1 MMDVIHFADVR
12 VFLREVEAFLLEK
25 EVENNLILG
34 ICYKQI
40 QDKMYFNNEIMATVN
55 DDNRCILSLFM
66 NKKNRL
72 VISGDISHENIDQ
85 AIVLAIKAII
95 NRLINVRSVIGEKE
109 LVSLFAEI
117 GKRFLRKPFKEF
129 RHEQIYQLHKLN
141 QFTRPQGLFRKA
153 NRKDIVKIKNWIQTF
168 SESINEPLADSEI
181 DMMAESY
188 ITRES
193 LYVWEKDKSIVS
205 MANLIRPLKSG
216 AGINLVYT
224 DPEYRGQ
231 GYSTGCVSSL
241 CQEILSH
248 GYAFCYLYAD
258 RSNPISNAMYKKI
271 GFTPVI
277 ECLHL
282 IN

>member
-1 MMDVIHFADVR
+1 MDVIHFADVR
-12 VFLREVEAFLLEK
+12 VFIRDVEAFLLEK

-40 QDKMYFNNEIMATVN
+40 QDKMYFSNEIMTTVN
-55 DDNRCILSLFM
+55 DQNRCILSLFM
-66 NKKNRL
+66 SKKNRL
-72 VISGDISHENIDQ
+72 VISGDISNNNIDQ

-95 NRLINVRSVIGEKE
+95 NRLIYVRSVIGEKE

-117 GKRFLRKPFKEF
+117 AKRFLRKPFKEF
-129 RHEQIYQLHKLN
+129 RHEQIYQLQKLN
-141 QFTRPQGLFRKA
+141 HITHPKGLFRKA
-153 NRKDIVKIKNWIQTF
+153 NEKDMVKIKHWIQTF

-188 ITRES
+188 ITRQS
-193 LYVWEKDKSIVS
+193 LYVWEKDNTIVS

-224 DPEYRGQ
+224 APEHRGQ

-248 GYAFCYLYAD
+248 GYNFCYLYAD
-258 RSNPISNAMYKKI
+258 RANPISNAVYQKI
-271 GFTPVI
+271 GFMPVI

-282 IN
+282 TN